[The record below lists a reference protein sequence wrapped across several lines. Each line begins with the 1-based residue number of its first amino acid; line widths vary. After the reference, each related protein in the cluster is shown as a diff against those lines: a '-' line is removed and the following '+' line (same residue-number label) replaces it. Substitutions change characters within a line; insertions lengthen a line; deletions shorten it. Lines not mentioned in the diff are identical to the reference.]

1 MNQLSKHRYFA
12 VVLAAGRSRRFGAN
26 KQLQE
31 LDGQPLVRHAAAL
44 ARAVCGKNTLLI
56 AGHEWR
62 RVVAAA
68 DQQCQFVAINEDYG
82 DGIGTS
88 IAVAAKS
95 LAHTADCMLILLADQ
110 PLISEDHLNALLSA
124 WSGDDE
130 EIVATAFA
138 GTQGPPVLMPRGAF
152 SDLAKLEGD
161 TGAHTLLE
169 NPHYRLTTV
178 CFDPAAVDIDS
189 PDDLDR
195 LTW

>member
-26 KQLQE
+26 KQLQV
-31 LDGQPLVRHAAAL
+31 LNGQPLVRHAAAL

-56 AGHEWR
+56 VGHEWR

-124 WSGDDE
+124 WSGDDQ

-138 GTQGPPVLMPRGAF
+138 GTQGPPVLMPRAAF
-152 SDLAKLEGD
+152 SELAMLEGD
-161 TGAHTLLE
+161 TGARKLLE
-169 NPHYRLTTV
+169 NPDFQLTTV
-178 CFDPAAVDIDS
+178 WFDPAAIDIDS

-195 LTW
+195 LT

>member
-1 MNQLSKHRYFA
+1 MNQLSKHRCFA

-31 LDGQPLVRHAAAL
+31 LDGQPLVRRAAAL
-44 ARAVCGKNTLLI
+44 ARAVCSENTLLVV
-56 AGHEWR
+56 GHEWR
-62 RVVAAA
+62 RVAAAA
-68 DQQCQFVAINEDYG
+68 DQQCQFVAINENYD

-110 PLISEDHLNALLSA
+110 PLISEDHLHALLSA

-138 GTQGPPVLMPRGAF
+138 GTQGPPVLMPRAVF
-152 SDLAKLEGD
+152 SDLARLEGD
-161 TGAHTLLE
+161 TGARQLLE
-169 NPHYRLTTV
+169 NPDYRLTTV
-178 CFDPAAVDIDS
+178 WFDPAAIDIDS

-195 LTW
+195 LT

>member
-1 MNQLSKHRYFA
+1 MNQPNEQRFFA

-31 LDGQPLVRHAAAL
+31 LDGQPLVGRAAAL
-44 ARAVCGKNTLLI
+44 ARAVCGKYTLLVV
-56 AGHEWR
+56 GHEWR

-68 DQQCQFVAINEDYG
+68 DQQCQFVAINENYG

-88 IAVAAKS
+88 IAVATKS
-95 LAHTADCMLILLADQ
+95 LAQTADCMLILLADQ

-152 SDLAKLEGD
+152 SDLARLEGD
-161 TGAHTLLE
+161 TGARQLLG
-169 NPHYRLTTV
+169 NPDYRLTTV
-178 CFDPAAVDIDS
+178 WFDPAAIDIDS

-195 LTW
+195 LI

>member
-12 VVLAAGRSRRFGAN
+12 VVLAAGRSQRFGAN
-26 KQLQE
+26 KQLQV
-31 LDGQPLVRHAAAL
+31 LNGQPLVRHAAAL

-56 AGHEWR
+56 VGHEWR

-124 WSGDDE
+124 WSGDDQ

-138 GTQGPPVLMPRGAF
+138 GTQGPPVLMPRAAF
-152 SDLAKLEGD
+152 SELAMLEGD
-161 TGAHTLLE
+161 TGARKLLE
-169 NPHYRLTTV
+169 NPDFQLTTV
-178 CFDPAAVDIDS
+178 WFDPAAIDIDS

-195 LTW
+195 LT

>member
-26 KQLQE
+26 KQLQV
-31 LDGQPLVRHAAAL
+31 LNGQPLVRHAAAL

-56 AGHEWR
+56 VGHEWR

-110 PLISEDHLNALLSA
+110 PLISEGHLNALLSA
-124 WSGDDE
+124 WSGDDQ

-138 GTQGPPVLMPRGAF
+138 GTQGPPVLMPRAAF
-152 SDLAKLEGD
+152 SELAMLEGD
-161 TGAHTLLE
+161 TGARKLLE
-169 NPHYRLTTV
+169 NPDFQLTTV
-178 CFDPAAVDIDS
+178 WFDPAAIDIDS

-195 LTW
+195 LT

>member
-26 KQLQE
+26 KQLQV
-31 LDGQPLVRHAAAL
+31 LNGQPLVRHAAAL

-56 AGHEWR
+56 VGHEWR

-68 DQQCQFVAINEDYG
+68 DQQCQFVAINENYD

-124 WSGDDE
+124 WSGDDQ

-138 GTQGPPVLMPRGAF
+138 GTQGPPVLMPRAAF
-152 SDLAKLEGD
+152 SELAMLEGD
-161 TGAHTLLE
+161 TGARKLLE
-169 NPHYRLTTV
+169 NPDFQLTTV
-178 CFDPAAVDIDS
+178 WFDPAAIDIDS

-195 LTW
+195 LT

>member
-26 KQLQE
+26 KQLQV
-31 LDGQPLVRHAAAL
+31 LNGQPLVRHAAAL
-44 ARAVCGKNTLLI
+44 ARAVCGKTTLLI
-56 AGHEWR
+56 VGHEWR

-124 WSGDDE
+124 WSGDDQ

-138 GTQGPPVLMPRGAF
+138 GTQGPPVLMPRAAF
-152 SDLAKLEGD
+152 SELAMLEGD
-161 TGAHTLLE
+161 TGARKLLE
-169 NPHYRLTTV
+169 NPDFQLTTV
-178 CFDPAAVDIDS
+178 WFDPAAIDIDS

-195 LTW
+195 LT

>member
-1 MNQLSKHRYFA
+1 MNQLSEQRCFA
-12 VVLAAGRSRRFGAN
+12 VVLAAGKSRRFGAN

-31 LDGQPLVRHAAAL
+31 LDGQPLVRRAAAL

-56 AGHEWR
+56 VGHEWR

-68 DQQCQFVAINEDYG
+68 DQQCRFVVINENFG

-95 LAHTADCMLILLADQ
+95 LAQTADCMLILLADQ

-152 SDLAKLEGD
+152 SDLARLEGD
-161 TGAHTLLE
+161 TGARQLLE
-169 NPHYRLTTV
+169 NPDYRLTTV
-178 CFDPAAVDIDS
+178 WFDPAAIDIDS

-195 LTW
+195 LT

>member
-12 VVLAAGRSRRFGAN
+12 VVLAAGRSQRFGAN
-26 KQLQE
+26 KQLQV
-31 LDGQPLVRHAAAL
+31 LNGQPLVRHAAAL

-56 AGHEWR
+56 VGHEWR

-124 WSGDDE
+124 WSGDDQ

-138 GTQGPPVLMPRGAF
+138 GTQGPPVLMPRAAF
-152 SDLAKLEGD
+152 SELAMLEGD
-161 TGAHTLLE
+161 TGARKLLE
-169 NPHYRLTTV
+169 NPDFQLTTV
-178 CFDPAAVDIDS
+178 WFDPAAVDIDS

>member
-1 MNQLSKHRYFA
+1 MNQLSEHRCFA

-26 KQLQE
+26 KQLQV
-31 LDGQPLVRHAAAL
+31 LNGQPLVRHAAAL

-56 AGHEWR
+56 VGHEWR

-124 WSGDDE
+124 WSGDDQ

-138 GTQGPPVLMPRGAF
+138 GTQGPPVLMPRAAF
-152 SDLAKLEGD
+152 SELAMLEGD
-161 TGAHTLLE
+161 TGARKLLE
-169 NPHYRLTTV
+169 NPDFQLTTV
-178 CFDPAAVDIDS
+178 WFDPAAIDIDS

-195 LTW
+195 LT